1 MSEID
6 ILNNQVT
13 DGKALLEL
21 MKNEDFK
28 RLFITKQESKILEV
42 GYSISHLDDARKEK
56 AINELSHISYFF
68 DRMYQLIDDGN
79 TATGSLRDIAE
90 EEAYQDGE

>member
-6 ILNNQVT
+6 VLNNQVT
-13 DGKALLEL
+13 DGKILLEL

-28 RLFITKQESKILEV
+28 RLFIDKQEAKILEV
-42 GYSISHLDDARKEK
+42 GYSMSHLKDERKVK
-56 AINELSHISYFF
+56 AVEELGHISYFF
-68 DRMYQLIDDGN
+68 DRMYEIINDGN
-79 TATGSLRDIAE
+79 MAVGSLRDIAE